1 MPSILIQNA
10 CVLSLDPEVGDF
22 AKADVLIDGNRIVDV
37 TPHIACQADRVIDA
51 DGSIVMPGLI
61 NAHVHT
67 WETALRGIGGNW
79 AGLDYFNY
87 FHGRLAP
94 LYTPDDTYVGTLIGA
109 LAQID
114 AGVTTIFDW
123 CHNNSTPAHTDA
135 AVDALMASGI
145 RAVFGHGTVKPKPRP
160 GEKHFSEIPHPI
172 AELRRLRT
180 GRLSDSEGLVTL
192 AMAML
197 GPDYSTLDV
206 CRHDFR
212 AALDLDLLS
221 SAHVWGKPNRL
232 VKGGYRTIAA
242 EGLLRASH
250 NVVHA
255 NYFQDD
261 ELQILIDHG
270 ASVTATPGVEMQF
283 HAQRPVSGR
292 IKALGGLPSI
302 GVDSEVGCKGDMFD
316 QMRTTLLVERMFGIQ
331 DAFARIEVDASPQST
346 AVGTGGSP
354 VEKTPIRGR
363 EVLEWATVNNAAALG
378 MDGRI
383 GSLTPGKQADLI
395 MVRREAL
402 HIVSAQDPA
411 QAIVS
416 YAQPNDVSLVMIAG
430 RIVKENG
437 SLLLAD
443 LVEQWRPALLQSAQR
458 LMRDSAVPI
467 V

>member
-1 MPSILIQNA
+1 
-10 CVLSLDPEVGDF
+10 
-22 AKADVLIDGNRIVDV
+22 
-37 TPHIACQADRVIDA
+37 
-51 DGSIVMPGLI
+51 
-61 NAHVHT
+61 
-67 WETALRGIGGNW
+67 
-79 AGLDYFNY
+79 
-87 FHGRLAP
+87 
-94 LYTPDDTYVGTLIGA
+94 
-109 LAQID
+109 
-114 AGVTTIFDW
+114 
-123 CHNNSTPAHTDA
+123 
-135 AVDALMASGI
+135 
-145 RAVFGHGTVKPKPRP
+145 
-160 GEKHFSEIPHPI
+160 
-172 AELRRLRT
+172 
-180 GRLSDSEGLVTL
+180 
-192 AMAML
+192 
-197 GPDYSTLDV
+197 
-206 CRHDFR
+206 
-212 AALDLDLLS
+212 
-221 SAHVWGKPNRL
+221 
-232 VKGGYRTIAA
+232 
-242 EGLLRASH
+242 
-250 NVVHA
+250 
-255 NYFQDD
+255 
-261 ELQILIDHG
+261 
-270 ASVTATPGVEMQF
+270 MQF

-302 GVDSEVGCKGDMFD
+302 GVDSEVGSKGDMFD

-331 DAFARIEVDASPQST
+331 DAFASIEGDAAPQST